1 MSNIEHRLKNEEV
14 GIRNRTGILL
24 DKRLGTW
31 YFVLGTILLMSNA
44 EHRVENVEVGIRNR
58 TGILL
63 NKDLGT

>member
-44 EHRVENVEVGIRNR
+44 ER
-58 TGILL
+58 
-63 NKDLGT
+63 

>member
-31 YFVLGTILLMSNA
+31 YFVLGTILLMSNI
-44 EHRVENVEVGIRNR
+44 EHRLKNEEVGIRNR

-63 NKDLGT
+63 DKRLGT